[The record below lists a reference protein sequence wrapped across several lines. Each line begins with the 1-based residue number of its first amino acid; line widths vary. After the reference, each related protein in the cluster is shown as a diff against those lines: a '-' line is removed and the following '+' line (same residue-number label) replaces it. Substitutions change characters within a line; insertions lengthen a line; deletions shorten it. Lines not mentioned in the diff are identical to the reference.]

1 MRRVYRTITPYTGYW
16 RPGEDYLYQIIE
28 AIRGKVED
36 YDTVAV
42 SEKAVSTA
50 LGNIVDESVIEPSLT
65 ARLLARYWMRY
76 AWGYIFGPLCR
87 LRTTTIQHLRDYP
100 LEEGSAHKQVALEQA
115 GFLQAL
121 LFGSEGGID
130 GSNLPY
136 SYVSLPLVNASQTAQ
151 QIRRRIESTLG
162 KDVAVIMVD
171 TDSTYSI
178 GSFHFTP
185 RPNPIKGI
193 HSTGGFLAYL
203 AGRLL
208 HTKRRATPVAHVGS
222 RMNTEDALELAKI
235 ANKARGFGAGKTVW
249 DMAEAFRVPITD
261 VTWEMLTT
269 NAHRPIVI
277 VKTSYNR
284 KR

>member
-1 MRRVYRTITPYTGYW
+1 MGRVYRTITPHTGYW
-16 RPGEDYLYQIIE
+16 RPGEDYLHRIAD

-36 YDTVAV
+36 YDTVV
-42 SEKAVSTA
+42 ISEKAVSTA
-50 LGNIVDESVIEPSLT
+50 LGNIIDENAIEPGWT
-65 ARLLARYWMRY
+65 ARLLARLWMRF

-87 LRTTTIQHLRDYP
+87 LRATTIQHLRDYP
-100 LEEGSAHKQVALEQA
+100 LEEGSAHKELALEQA
-115 GFLQAL
+115 GPLQAL

-136 SYVSLPLVNASQTAQ
+136 SYVSLPLASASQTAQ
-151 QIRRRIESTLG
+151 EIHKHIESKLG
-162 KDVAVIMVD
+162 KDVTVMMVD

-193 HSTGGFLAYL
+193 HSAGGFLAYL
-203 AGRLL
+203 IGRLL
-208 HTKRRATPVAHVGS
+208 RVKRRATPVAHVGPRKS
-222 RMNTEDALELAKI
+222 VEGILEIAKI
-235 ANKARGFGAGKTVW
+235 VNKVRGFGAGKTVW
-249 DMAEAFRVPITD
+249 DMAEAFKVPITD

-269 NAHRPIVI
+269 QAHRPIVI